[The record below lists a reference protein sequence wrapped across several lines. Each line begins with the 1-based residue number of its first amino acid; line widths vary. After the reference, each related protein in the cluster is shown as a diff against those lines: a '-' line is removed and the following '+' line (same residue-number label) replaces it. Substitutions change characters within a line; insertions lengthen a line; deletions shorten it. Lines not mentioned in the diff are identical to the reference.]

1 MTDVVVESIP
11 PPTVIPLRGE
21 VVTSKA
27 DKNIER
33 LLLTVRGGGLSKK
46 KDYGWDMLIDP
57 R

>member
-33 LLLTVRGGGLSKK
+33 LLLTGGRALKK
-46 KDYGWDMLIDP
+46 IRDGIC
-57 R
+57 